1 MLEGSWLRI
10 KKRMATREEELQRFT
25 QDTGTFIV
33 ECKIRKQHNIQFIIV
48 VPCEGQSAAKI
59 AQKITKRGHF

>member
-1 MLEGSWLRI
+1 
-10 KKRMATREEELQRFT
+10 MATREEELQRFT